1 MTSITRV
8 EAQEISLRVPVSGA
22 VKLNSFVSDLDE
34 FAFGCNSRFPGL
46 WAVVTYFPD
55 AKPKGE
61 VVGELRAVEFV
72 PQSFDLS
79 R

>member
-1 MTSITRV
+1 M
-8 EAQEISLRVPVSGA
+8 G
-22 VKLNSFVSDLDE
+22 
-34 FAFGCNSRFPGL
+34 
-46 WAVVTYFPD
+46 VVTYFPD